1 MSISEVNSTLR
12 ATAPYQAIGLIESL
26 WPDGTT
32 SVGTCAVIGN
42 NDIVTAGHC
51 AYDPDAGGFAAS
63 FKFYFGAD
71 FNSITE
77 RFESTGIELSSDF
90 QTVIKVWPGA
100 YADRYNDSFGA
111 AESQWDVA
119 VLGVSVAIGAQTGVI
134 GTNFGYDGGNL
145 TAMEVGYPMGSIGM
159 MAGAVAVTRQA
170 LTGTYVSTAAS
181 IGPGSSGGP
190 LLIGDT
196 IIGIK
201 SAGDTGGG
209 VWADIGFVASDLT
222 HALLNNNSIAT
233 GAGSSAADV
242 LLGSAGANTLSALAG
257 NDTLIGGADNDVLD
271 GGDGTDWAIYTGTRS
286 DYTLVTTNDQISIT
300 DNLSTDGSDLLTHI
314 ERVKFSDQTIA
325 LGTDTVACQAYRIYQ
340 AAFDRAPDAPGLGYW
355 MAKMTSGM
363 DIVEVAARFIDSQE
377 FRSLYGS
384 DADNTAFVTLL
395 YNNVLNRAPD
405 TEGYA
410 WWVDQLTNNAEK
422 TWQKVL
428 SDFSESDEN
437 ISNVADLIGS
447 GMVYVAYGS

>member
-71 FNSITE
+71 FNSTTD
-77 RFESTGIELSSDF
+77 RFESIGIELSSDF
-90 QTVIKVWPGA
+90 QSIIKVWPGA
-100 YADRYNDSFGA
+100 YADRYNDSFRA
-111 AESQWDVA
+111 SESQWDVA

-159 MAGAVAVTRQA
+159 MAGAVAVTRQS

-209 VWADIGFVASDLT
+209 VWADI
-222 HALLNNNSIAT
+222 

-286 DYTLVTTNDQISIT
+286 DYTLATTNDQISIT

-395 YNNVLNRAPD
+395 CNNVLNRTPD

-410 WWVDQLTNNAEK
+410 WWVDQLTNNPEK
-422 TWQKVL
+422 TKQKVL
-428 SDFSESDEN
+428 ADFSESAE
-437 ISNVADLIGS
+437 NVAAVASLIGS
-447 GMVYVAYGS
+447 GIIYDPYVA